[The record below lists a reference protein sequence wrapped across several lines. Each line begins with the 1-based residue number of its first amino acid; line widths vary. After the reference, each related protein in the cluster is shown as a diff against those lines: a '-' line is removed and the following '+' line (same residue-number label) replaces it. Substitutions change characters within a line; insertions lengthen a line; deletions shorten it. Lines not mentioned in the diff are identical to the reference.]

1 MEQQQLFRKKSL
13 ERISSPDQLDEY
25 LHVTNPSLW
34 FMLIAVILIL
44 AGMMAWASFA
54 SLESYAGGKGVVV
67 DGTMTIHFD
76 DVMAAR
82 NVQEGME
89 VRAGRTTTTI
99 KSIGQAEDGSMIAVA
114 DSELHDGSYE
124 VQVRYRTTQV
134 LKLLFN

>member
-25 LHVTNPSLW
+25 LHVTRPSLW
-34 FMLIAVILIL
+34 LLLAAVILIL
-44 AGMMAWASFA
+44 VGMMVWANYA
-54 SLESYAGGKGVVV
+54 SLESYAKGTRQVTN
-67 DGTMTIHFD
+67 GTMTIHFD

-89 VRAGRTTTTI
+89 VRAGKTKTTI
-99 KSIGQAEDGSMIAVA
+99 KSIGQAEDGSVIAVA
-114 DSELHDGSYE
+114 DSKLHDGSYD